1 MPETLSVVASEAMC
15 ACVRERK
22 WEGGREFA
30 PFPVCDSSASTL
42 SPIRGRRSSPL
53 ETPEAS
59 SGVGVGWLFRAE
71 CTTTAPPARRKEWTR
86 LVLKGFL
93 CQLSVRRPAGDLT
106 DLKRRSGPITS
117 ARS

>member
-1 MPETLSVVASEAMC
+1 MR
-15 ACVRERK
+15 ACVKEVGK
-22 WEGGREFA
+22 AGGKSHQFWSATAAPVLSAPSGAEGA
-30 PFPVCDSSASTL
+30 A
-42 SPIRGRRSSPL
+42 PL